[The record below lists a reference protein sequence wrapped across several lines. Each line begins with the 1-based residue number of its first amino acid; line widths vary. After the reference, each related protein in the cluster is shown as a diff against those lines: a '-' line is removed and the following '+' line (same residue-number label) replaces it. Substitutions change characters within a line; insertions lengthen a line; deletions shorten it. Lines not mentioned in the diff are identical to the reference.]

1 MTKFPLLVIQEILS
15 KKNLRMYGNQG
26 LIEKINF
33 GVVNV
38 SKTTVGEILDY
49 YTLIRLHTFI

>member
-1 MTKFPLLVIQEILS
+1 
-15 KKNLRMYGNQG
+15 MYGNQG

-49 YTLIRLHTFI
+49 YTLNRLHTFI

>member
-1 MTKFPLLVIQEILS
+1 
-15 KKNLRMYGNQG
+15 MYGNQG

-38 SKTTVGEILDY
+38 SKTTAGEILDY
-49 YTLIRLHTFI
+49 YTLNRLHTFI